1 MTTSTIFIITYV
13 CTTLVFLGIAFRCL
27 GGKKDNFLV
36 TMIISIVVSSVVTS
50 LGLSTWLAIDDSA
63 WEIKTQKSTLEI
75 DSIKI
80 NKNKL
85 IYFAKEDKDKKE
97 GVLKNI
103 VKTEKKDS
111 YVEYYRE
118 VKSIEALLGKIVL
131 DTKKK
136 TEKILYLNEKDYE
149 TYKTSKN
156 NSKK

>member
-1 MTTSTIFIITYV
+1 MTTSTIIIITYV
-13 CTTLVFLGIAFRCL
+13 CTTLVFLGIAFKCL
-27 GGKKDNFLV
+27 GGNKGNFLA
-36 TMIISIVVSSVVTS
+36 TMISSIIAASVVTS
-50 LGLSTWLAIDDSA
+50 IGLSIWLVNDESV
-63 WEIKTQKSTLEI
+63 WEIKTRKSTSEI

-85 IYFAKEDKDKKE
+85 VYFIKEKDE
-97 GVLKNI
+97 DDGVLKNI
-103 VKTEKKDS
+103 IETKKKDS
-111 YVEYYRE
+111 YVEYYKE
-118 VKSIEALLGKIVL
+118 VKFIDAPLGKIYL